1 MLGFRNSELLA
12 IVIMLG
18 SPTTPSCYVMVK
30 SMKSEGTLTSSVIV
44 LTTMFSAFSITA
56 IIFVLRTMGYL

>member
-1 MLGFRNSELLA
+1 MMGFRNSELLA

-18 SPTTPSCYVMVK
+18 SPTTPSCYVMAK